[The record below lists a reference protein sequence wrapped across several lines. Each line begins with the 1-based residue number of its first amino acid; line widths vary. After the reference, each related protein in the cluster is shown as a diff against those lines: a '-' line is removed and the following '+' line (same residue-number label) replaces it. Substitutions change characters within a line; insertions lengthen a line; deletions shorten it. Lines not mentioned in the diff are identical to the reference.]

1 MFQLYLEMTQVCS
14 KTIFQILR
22 KYAGEIGEKTF
33 GEKSSQYHSCHVF
46 PFSSCM
52 RENQGLKPQVKVAKQ
67 QQLLPTS
74 SLFALQGLFFT
85 LLANRIQSIVQ
96 VNAMR
101 VVILYPVFIIII

>member
-67 QQLLPTS
+67 QQLLLAVYLPS
-74 SLFALQGLFFT
+74 RVYFST

-96 VNAMR
+96 
-101 VVILYPVFIIII
+101 LIIMEVDVL